1 MIKNETH
8 VCWVKHPIASREAM
22 FSITVIGTYLQVVRY
37 SLTRI
42 IAIKS
47 WWKYTRLKIRPNP
60 CHDLIALLR
69 WSLVLSW
76 QSPTTNLTRP
86 LTINPNDYKMP
97 SASRILIDIAL
108 AEPSWSQISIPVACT
123 GGVTIARVQG
133 HDTAQQGA
141 NLRRPYFVTLPT
153 IRL

>member
-47 WWKYTRLKIRPNP
+47 CWKCMRLKIRPNP
-60 CHDLIALLR
+60 CHDLIALL
-69 WSLVLSW
+69 
-76 QSPTTNLTRP
+76 
-86 LTINPNDYKMP
+86 K
-97 SASRILIDIAL
+97 
-108 AEPSWSQISIPVACT
+108 
-123 GGVTIARVQG
+123 
-133 HDTAQQGA
+133 
-141 NLRRPYFVTLPT
+141 
-153 IRL
+153 